1 MNLRKNYFLKL
12 IKYIN
17 NVFHINKQIRHF
29 TDKRVNPTYKT
40 SEIILL
46 VLTGFLLRVQ
56 SIYQLNNMIKSD
68 EFDNLFLNKGRM
80 PKIDIIRNSL
90 NTVNLKCLRRINNS
104 MIKKAVR
111 NKVLDEGTID
121 GYKVAAIDGTRLFRT
136 EKAHCN
142 DCLHTSN
149 RGKQYYYHECSVMS
163 LIGEN
168 ANLVIDYEIAKWK
181 SIDSET
187 SQSEIITS
195 KNLLKRVV
203 SEHNGLIDVLAYDA
217 LALNAPFI
225 NECINL
231 NIDAVIRVKKSYILS
246 VKKVKRITN
255 KKDFVYEW
263 RDNDYNIKASESIF
277 NMPGVEKPLRYVK
290 FAKRN
295 KNGDRS
301 QVLIVTT
308 AINMNIKTIYRIM
321 KARWN
326 IENRVFNNLK
336 KYANLNHCFVHGGNA
351 VEAVLYLM
359 FIASNLFQLFK
370 VRRLKNH
377 IPIQKELVRLL
388 LKGLYFSQRCDEH
401 VLDTG

>member
-1 MNLRKNYFLKL
+1 M
-12 IKYIN
+12 
-17 NVFHINKQIRHF
+17 
-29 TDKRVNPTYKT
+29 
-40 SEIILL
+40 
-46 VLTGFLLRVQ
+46 
-56 SIYQLNNMIKSD
+56 
-68 EFDNLFLNKGRM
+68 
-80 PKIDIIRNSL
+80 
-90 NTVNLKCLRRINNS
+90 
-104 MIKKAVR
+104 R
-111 NKVLDEGTID
+111 NKVLEEGTID

-163 LIGEN
+163 LIGDN
-168 ANLVIDYEIAKWK
+168 ANLVIDYEMAKRE

-195 KNLLKRVV
+195 RNLLNRVV
-203 SEHNGLIDVLAYDA
+203 SEHKGLIDVLAYDA

-231 NIDAVIRVKKSYILS
+231 NIDAVIRVKKSHILS

-255 KKDFVYEW
+255 KKDYIYEW
-263 RDNDYNIKASESIF
+263 SDNDYRIKASESIF
-277 NMPGVEKPLRYVK
+277 HMPGVEQPLRYVK

-308 AINMNIKTIYRIM
+308 SKEMRVKTLYKIM

-336 KYANLNHCFVHGGNA
+336 NNANLNHCFVHGGNA
-351 VEAVLYLM
+351 AEAVLYLM

-377 IPIQKELVRLL
+377 VPIQKELVRLL
-388 LKGLYFSQRCDEH
+388 LKGLYFSQRYDEH